1 MRCGRIRRWR
11 KCRRTASGKGLSP
24 TLTLTLTLALTL
36 TLTLTPILTLTLT
49 CLALYFRA
57 LNNVCYGDDVAAHAR
72 KRRATQAGG
81 REVAIAAMQ
90 AHPADYEV
98 RWFGQRLLNR
108 LQEGAGGHGTSHS
121 PVLSRGF
128 TRWQTLF

>member
-1 MRCGRIRRWR
+1 MGSSCSA
-11 KCRRTASGKGLSP
+11 ASP
-24 TLTLTLTLALTL
+24 N
-36 TLTLTPILTLTLT
+36 PNPNPNPDPNPNPNQ
-49 CLALYFRA
+49 A
-57 LNNVCYGDDVAAHAR
+57 LNNVCYGDDGAAHAR

-108 LQEGAGGHGTSHS
+108 LQEGAGGHGTTLS

-128 TRWQTLF
+128 SRWQSVF